1 MRPVRLLLSAFG
13 SYAAKTEI
21 DFKHADNGIFLITG
35 DTGSGKTTIFDAI
48 TYALYGET
56 SGGMRSGSMMRSQY
70 AAADEKTYVEFTFN
84 YRGDIYHVRRNPEYR
99 IEKQLKNGK
108 VKEQKVAAAVELTLP
123 DGTVFPGK
131 KKETDTKLAELIGV
145 DVKQFTQIAMIAQG
159 DFLKLLYTKT
169 EERKLIFSRIF
180 QTTLYYRVQEEI
192 KKRFNALNEKLSY
205 NRQAVLQETA
215 HIRCED
221 VELKEQLQE
230 LSEHT
235 LLPVEEYCKVTGEIC
250 RRGKAAEKAER
261 KSMQAVQKEVQELT
275 AELAK
280 SREKKKLE
288 DQLEEARRRF
298 GVLAPQGDSKEA
310 EKQKAEADR
319 KAQEPSLLEKR
330 LAAKQALERFDTLEK
345 KEQAEQK
352 AKASFDA
359 EKQAFASL
367 EQKLNELRQKQE
379 HSEQKLQQIQN
390 AGSALVQAK
399 EQEKACIQS
408 RQELFKLQE
417 LDRQWKVECTKEQTC
432 KDRLLLAEAEAK
444 QAIFRY
450 ETDYEQFLL
459 AQAGIL
465 AEHLA
470 DGAPCPVCGSVTHPS
485 PAKLS
490 DGAPSEECIRQEKE
504 ESERAKKER
513 EQCHL
518 AFVAQSGQV
527 QAAEKQ
533 RKEQWARCE
542 MTFAAWTESGCAKY
556 LEEQFWDAAG
566 MDAPIPEAERIAQL
580 LEAAEALERQ
590 AHAKV
595 ETACR
600 QEEERVLLLEKIEKQ
615 KEQLVGLT
623 EELEEKRTACASYER
638 VWMEC
643 SKERI
648 VWQETLFYANKGKAK
663 EALAQTER
671 QIERLKENETRTQQ
685 TYHEWEKECSLL
697 KGNIAAWEKALPEE
711 KMEDPKNLEAALA
724 QKAEQQKAAEK
735 QLAALH
741 SENELNGMAL
751 NALKKYAAQ
760 RSSMEEEAAVLET
773 LSKTANGKLGGMA
786 KLDLE
791 TYVQRQYFRQIIAQA
806 NRRLVIMSQGQFV
819 LKLKDSESA
828 GKSKNEGLDLSV
840 YSLVTD
846 TVRDVKTLSGGE
858 AFMAALSMALGLAD
872 IVQRTAGA
880 VQLDMMF
887 IDEGFGSLDD
897 SAREQAIGVL
907 RDLAGE
913 NGVVGII
920 SHVAELKDSIDKKL
934 IVKKTERGSTVS
946 WG

>member
-70 AAADEKTYVEFTFN
+70 AAADEKTYVEFDFD

-108 VKEQKVAAAVELTLP
+108 MREQKVAAAVELTLP

-131 KKETDTKLAELIGV
+131 KKETDAKLAELIGL

-180 QTTLYYRVQEEI
+180 QTTIYYQVQEEI
-192 KKRFNALNEKLSY
+192 KKRFHALNEKLSY
-205 NRQAVLQETA
+205 NRQAVLQEIA
-215 HIRCED
+215 RIRCED
-221 VELKEQLQE
+221 GELKEQLRE
-230 LSEHT
+230 LSGHT
-235 LLPVEEYCKVTGEIC
+235 LLPTAEYCAVLGEVC
-250 RRGKAAEKAER
+250 KRGRAEEKAQR

-275 AELAK
+275 AAFAK
-280 SREKKKLE
+280 AQEQKKVE
-288 DQLEEARRRF
+288 DQLEEAHRQL
-298 GVLAPQGDSKEA
+298 GVLEPQGESKEA

-319 KAQEPSLLEKR
+319 KAKEPSLLEQR
-330 LAAKQALERFDTLEK
+330 VAAKQALERFDALEE
-345 KEQAEQK
+345 KEQDEQK
-352 AKASFDA
+352 AKASLEA
-359 EKQAFASL
+359 EKQAVMSL
-367 EQKLNELRQKQE
+367 EHKLDELRQKQE
-379 HSEQKLQQIQN
+379 HFEKKLKKIQN
-390 AGSALVQAK
+390 AGSILVQVR
-399 EQEKACIQS
+399 EQEKTCIQS
-408 RQELFKLQE
+408 RQELLKLQK
-417 LDRQWKVECTKEQTC
+417 LRQQWNVECQKEQTC

-444 QAIFRY
+444 QAIFCY
-450 ETDYEQFLL
+450 ETDYERFLL

-470 DGAPCPVCGSVTHPS
+470 DGMPCPVCGSVTHPA

-490 DGAPSEECIRQEKE
+490 GGAPSEECIRQEKE

-518 AFVAQSGQV
+518 AFVAKSGEV

-533 RKEQWARCE
+533 CKEQWMRCV
-542 MTFAAWTESGCAKY
+542 MTFAALEESGCAGNFK
-556 LEEQFWDAAG
+556 EQFCDARS
-566 MDAPIPEAERIAQL
+566 MDAPIPEAERVAQL
-580 LEAAEALERQ
+580 LEAAEVLERQ

-595 ETACR
+595 ETAVR
-600 QEEERVLLLEKIEKQ
+600 QEEERVLLLEGIEKQ
-615 KEQLVGLT
+615 KEQLAGLT
-623 EELEEKRTACASYER
+623 AELEEKRTACASYEL

-643 SKERI
+643 HKGRI
-648 VWQETLFYANKGKAK
+648 VWQETLFYANKGDAV

-671 QIERLKENETRTQQ
+671 QIEQLKQTETHAQQ
-685 TYHEWEKECSLL
+685 AYHEWEKECSLL
-697 KGNIAAWEKALPEE
+697 KGNIAAWERALPKE
-711 KMEDPKNLEAALA
+711 KTEDPKNLEAALA
-724 QKAEQQKAAEK
+724 QKAEQQTAAEK
-735 QLAALH
+735 QFAALH
-741 SENELNGMAL
+741 SDNELNETVL
-751 NALKKYAAQ
+751 TELKKYAAQ

-773 LSKTANGKLGGMA
+773 LNKTANGKLGGMA

-806 NRRLVIMSQGQFV
+806 NRRLVIMSQGQFI
-819 LKLKDSESA
+819 LQLKDSDSA
-828 GKSKNEGLDLSV
+828 GRSKNEGLDLSV

-872 IVQRTAGA
+872 IIQRTAGA
-880 VQLDMMF
+880 VQLGMMF
-887 IDEGFGSLDD
+887 IDEGFGSLDEG
-897 SAREQAIGVL
+897 AREQAIGVL
-907 RDLAGE
+907 RDLAGD

-920 SHVAELKDSIDKKL
+920 SHVVELKDSIDKKL
-934 IVKKTERGSTVS
+934 IVKKTERGSTAS